1 MPQRH
6 AAFHLRLSRLASA
19 LLPALAAASQ
29 GHAAPLPPVAT
40 TADAATAQAG
50 TPATVNLDQIQ
61 VTGFRAAATAAVDA
75 KRESQVVL
83 DAVSDDDIGSLPDL
97 SIVESARRI
106 VGLSTVAGMDP
117 TRNRDLYE
125 RVTIRGLDPKY
136 NLITIDGVP
145 MASSEIDVRGARLD
159 QLPSPMV
166 SRIEAIKTLTPQY
179 DPHGLG
185 GQVNLVTRSAFDKPD
200 GFVVVNAGLGHSSSA
215 GAFVQDDRPLQKANA
230 TASKVFGERGQWGVV
245 VSLDWQKLWSTSHS
259 QLPGD
264 SAGAGWVY
272 YTPSGT
278 ATPFANL
285 SRDGVLYPVRPQ
297 GYWFDD
303 ARSRKGINAKLEYL
317 FANGGEIS
325 LFGGHYQAVDAE
337 LRAEQL
343 AIPSTPPRYVDAQH
357 GSYGAAQFQQGI
369 VWQPQTRDTDIVTL
383 KGAFR
388 PTDDVSWDATASW
401 SRATSALQRDMYK
414 WASDVRPGST
424 TTLNATDYRF
434 DYALDGGK
442 VLATFPDP
450 RRATDPSSY
459 DLLYLR
465 NITRDSASTVR
476 YVAANVA
483 LNADPEDQGFGARA
497 GASYTDSK
505 VGNDQSYQE
514 WFARNAAAQTAIGG
528 LPGYTYPTTW
538 PSDFIGG
545 VPFYV
550 VDPAKGTALI
560 ANHPE
565 WLAQSNRVADNY
577 TSDFDDKEAVTGV
590 YAEGVFRSERFYA
603 LAGVRYD
610 DTKVDVT
617 TWQVPNP
624 AAPSAYAP
632 ALRKGGYAY
641 LLPSAL
647 ATWKIDD
654 DARLTAAVSKTI
666 GRPDY
671 AQYAATTAFAVT
683 SSGGLA
689 ISRGNPALEP
699 RQSVNL
705 DLSYEWFMDD
715 GGLFS
720 AAVFQKR
727 IRNEIFTAVRSPG
740 PTAYNGVVYDDVS
753 ESTPLNSGRG
763 KVRGLEL
770 NYVSGELAFLPD
782 ALRGLGVSS
791 NLTLLDGSF
800 DIPASSAAVAAGAP
814 ASRRSSGLVQQPDYI
829 ANATVFY
836 RRGGFEARASWNRIG
851 EALQLVSSDTPERDL
866 YAQPRSQLDL
876 QLSYAIN
883 PAWDVMLQ
891 AQNITRAP
899 FVVRQ
904 GPGQALVNNYFP
916 VGSTLWLSFSWHPN
930 GGSK

>member
-1 MPQRH
+1 MFP
-6 AAFHLRLSRLASA
+6 LSRLVQPRPTGIASA
-19 LLPALAAASQ
+19 LLPLLVAMSQAYAS
-29 GHAAPLPPVAT
+29 PLPPN
-40 TADAATAQAG
+40 AATANEAAAE
-50 TPATVNLDQIQ
+50 TSPPPVNLEQIQ
-61 VTGFRAAATAAVDA
+61 VTGFRAATTAAMDA
-75 KRESQVVL
+75 KRDSTVVL

-145 MASSEIDVRGARLD
+145 MASSEVDVRGARLD

-166 SRIEAIKTLTPQY
+166 SRIEAVKTLTAQY

-200 GFVVVNAGLGHSSSA
+200 GFIVVNGALGRNSSA
-215 GAFVQDDRPLQKANA
+215 GEFVQDDHPLQKANA
-230 TASKVFGERGQWGVV
+230 TASRVFGDRGQLGVL
-245 VSLDWQKLWSTSHS
+245 VSVDWQKLWSTSHS

-264 SAGAGWVY
+264 TAGAGWVY
-272 YTPSGT
+272 YTPSGA
-278 ATPFANL
+278 ATPFSNL

-317 FANGGEIS
+317 FENGGEIS
-325 LFGGHYQAVDAE
+325 LFGGHYEAIDAE

-343 AIPSTPPRYVDAQH
+343 AIPSTAPSYVNAES
-357 GSYGAAQFQQGI
+357 GSYAAAQFQQGI
-369 VWQPQTRDTDIVTL
+369 VWQPQTRNTDIATL
-383 KGAFR
+383 KGIFR
-388 PTDDVSWDATASW
+388 PTDDISWDATASW
-401 SRATSALQRDMYK
+401 SRATSDIKRDMYK

-424 TTLNATDYRF
+424 TTLNSADYRF
-434 DYALDGGK
+434 DYTVHDGK
-442 VLATFPDP
+442 VLATFPNP

-465 NITRDSASTVR
+465 NIERTSASTVG
-476 YVAANVA
+476 YVGAN
-483 LNADPEDQGFGARA
+483 LTINADADDQGLGARTGFA
-497 GASYTDSK
+497 YTDSK
-505 VGNDQSYQE
+505 VSNDQSYRE
-514 WFARNAAAQTAIGG
+514 WFAKNAAGQAAIGG
-528 LPGYTYPTTW
+528 LSGYTYPTSW
-538 PSDFIGG
+538 PSDFISG

-550 VDPAKGTALI
+550 IDQSKGAALI
-560 ANHPE
+560 AGRPQLLTE
-565 WLAQSNRVADNY
+565 SNRAADNY
-577 TSDFDDKEAVTGV
+577 TSDFDDREKVKGI
-590 YAEGVFRSERFYA
+590 YAEGVFRSDRFYA
-603 LAGVRYD
+603 VAGVRYD

-617 TWQVPNP
+617 TWQVPD
-624 AAPSAYAP
+624 ASMPSVYAP

-647 ATWKIDD
+647 ATWKIGDGS
-654 DARLTAAVSKTI
+654 RLTASVGKTI

-671 AQYAATTAFAVT
+671 MQYAATTTFGIT

-689 ISRGNPALEP
+689 ISRGNPALKP
-699 RQSVNL
+699 RQSTNL

-720 AAVFQKR
+720 TAVFEKR
-727 IRNEIFTAVRSPG
+727 IRDEIFTSVRSLG
-740 PTAYNGVVYDDVS
+740 PTQYNGIVYDDVS

-782 ALRGLGVSS
+782 SLRGLGLST
-791 NLTLLDGSF
+791 NLTVLDGEF
-800 DIPASSAAVAAGAP
+800 DIPFSPAAIANGAA
-814 ASRRSSGLVQQPDYI
+814 ASRRSSGLMQQPDYI
-829 ANATVFY
+829 ANATLFY

-851 EALQLVSSDTPERDL
+851 EALQLVSSDTAERDL
-866 YAQPRSQLDL
+866 YAQPRSQLDV
-876 QLSYAIN
+876 QISYEIGT
-883 PAWDVMLQ
+883 AWDVMLQ
-891 AQNITRAP
+891 AQNLTRAP

-904 GPGQALVNNYFP
+904 GPGQTLVNNYFP
-916 VGSTLWLSFSWHPN
+916 VGSTLWLGFSWHPK
-930 GGSK
+930 GGTR